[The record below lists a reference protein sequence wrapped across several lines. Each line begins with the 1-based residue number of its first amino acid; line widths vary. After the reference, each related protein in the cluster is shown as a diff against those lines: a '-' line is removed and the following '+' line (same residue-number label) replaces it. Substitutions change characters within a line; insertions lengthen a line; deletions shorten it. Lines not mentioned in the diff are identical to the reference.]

1 MEYGELALFRGIAG
15 SEVEAMIQ
23 CFRMRRVRFEP
34 GQTICAY
41 GESCG
46 EIGVLLRGQA
56 DLLRFDYAGTRT
68 ILARVEAGDA
78 FGEVL
83 AFTPELG
90 DCVEVVSSSES
101 EALFMEYDH
110 LMKRCEKACSYHSK
124 LVQNM
129 FRLVTEQTR
138 RLSRRVEVLSRRSI
152 REKLQCFFRLCR
164 LEAGADVFSL
174 PFTLSALADYIS
186 TDRSAMMRELK
197 KMREEG
203 LVSIEGRRVTWRED
217 DATARS

>member
-1 MEYGELALFRGIAG
+1 MDYSELSLFHDIANQ
-15 SEVEAMIQ
+15 EVDAMIR
-23 CFRMRRVRFEP
+23 CFHMRRSHYTP
-34 GQTICAY
+34 GQTICTY
-41 GESCG
+41 GEGGG
-46 EIGVLLRGQA
+46 EVGVLLRGRA
-56 DLLRFDYAGTRT
+56 DLVRYDYGGTRT
-68 ILARVEAGDA
+68 ILERIETGGV

-90 DCVEVVSSSES
+90 DCVEVVSGSES
-101 EALFMEYDH
+101 EALFMEYSH
-110 LMKRCEKACSYHSK
+110 IMKRCEKACAHHSK

-152 REKLQCFFRLCR
+152 REKLQCYFRICR
-164 LEAGADVFSL
+164 LEAGSDDFTL

-197 KMREEG
+197 KMRTEG
-203 LVSIEGRRVTWRED
+203 EVVINGRRVLWRED
-217 DATARS
+217 ATEYF